1 MEWIGLVWFDLVEI
15 VIDDI
20 FVNYKNAPQPSYL
33 ISILIKHIKVYVFSY
48 TLVYVSMSN
57 QVNVYRGFRY

>member
-1 MEWIGLVWFDLVEI
+1 MVWFDLVEI

-33 ISILIKHIKVYVFSY
+33 IPILTKHIKVYVFSY
-48 TLVYVSMSN
+48 TLVYVSICKEGS
-57 QVNVYRGFRY
+57 VYRGFRH

>member
-1 MEWIGLVWFDLVEI
+1 MVWFDLVEI

-33 ISILIKHIKVYVFSY
+33 IPILTKHIKVYVFSY

-57 QVNVYRGFRY
+57 QVNVYRGFRH

>member
-1 MEWIGLVWFDLVEI
+1 MVWFDLVEI